1 MTSLSIDENV
11 ISENKED
18 IKKKLTVKEYHL
30 KIFELLSNLDE
41 NDKELKNLE
50 LEFLEN
56 KKKLLLEKK
65 KVKRELNL
73 IEKKLPK
80 LFDNEI
86 NKARKQKRNNNG
98 NNKGGIMKPCKVPK
112 KLRIYLDLK
121 EDELLPRV
129 KVCKLLNAKL
139 SNDGLRDKKVIKLN
153 KKVGKVLGYKKGY
166 EIEFKKFQTW
176 LKEFYN
182 NDEEINNSKNID
194 V

>member
-1 MTSLSIDENV
+1 
-11 ISENKED
+11 
-18 IKKKLTVKEYHL
+18 
-30 KIFELLSNLDE
+30 
-41 NDKELKNLE
+41 
-50 LEFLEN
+50 
-56 KKKLLLEKK
+56 
-65 KVKRELNL
+65 
-73 IEKKLPK
+73 
-80 LFDNEI
+80 
-86 NKARKQKRNNNG
+86 
-98 NNKGGIMKPCKVPK
+98 MKPCKVPK

-166 EIEFKKFQTW
+166 EIEFKQFQTW

-182 NDEEINNSKNID
+182 NDEEINNSKNIN

>member
-1 MTSLSIDENV
+1 MTSLIIEDTSSEKIDE
-11 ISENKED
+11 S
-18 IKKKLTVKEYHL
+18 KKKLTVKEYHL
-30 KIFELLSNLDE
+30 KIFELLSDMDD
-41 NDKELKNLE
+41 NDKQLKDLE
-50 LEFLEN
+50 LEYLDK
-56 KKKLLLEKK
+56 KKKLLSEKK
-65 KVKRELNL
+65 KIKREFNF

-98 NNKGGIMKPCKVPK
+98 NNRGGIMKPCKVPK
-112 KLRIYLDLK
+112 KLRVYLDLK

-139 SNDGLRDKKVIKLN
+139 SEDGLREKKVIKLN

-166 EIEFKKFQTW
+166 EIEFKQFQTW

-182 NDEEINNSKNID
+182 NDNETNKSIN